1 MKIDT
6 ERYNK
11 STMPE
16 NAEKYFMTHRGNRTH
31 DSDNNAEQC
40 TIRHLYQ
47 LRYRDNPQ
55 KDCSISTDIGFG

>member
-31 DSDNNAEQC
+31 DSDNNA
-40 TIRHLYQ
+40 
-47 LRYRDNPQ
+47 
-55 KDCSISTDIGFG
+55 